1 MNKSI
6 FVGKAEVRHLRNG
19 ESFKMKIKQQKPKG
33 LWKKRMF
40 IFLIIVLAFGIMGV
54 SYWNFSPAP
63 KAFLIKKA
71 FEGGVFEPSTNY
83 GNALKE
89 TISVKDINY
98 NSKFPDGT
106 LDLVYPKNHKETTPV
121 IFWVHGGGFVGGDKS
136 GITGY
141 AVELAA
147 HGYTV
152 VNINYALAP
161 KSTYPTPVLQL
172 GEAYEY
178 IKENVNKYDLKLDRV
193 YFAGDSAGAQISSQF
208 VNIQTSAEYAKLTKI
223 DSIVDPTTIKG
234 VLLFCGPYSMSEL
247 AKIESTKEIQE
258 FMRTAGWAYLGEKN
272 WEGLNETKIASVLDH
287 VTKNYPPTFI
297 TDGNTASFENQGK
310 ALVSALQREGVLVD
324 SLFFDKN
331 VFGELGHEFQFKMNT
346 SAGQDTFN
354 EVLGFLSKTK

>member
-1 MNKSI
+1 M
-6 FVGKAEVRHLRNG
+6 FV
-19 ESFKMKIKQQKPKG
+19 
-33 LWKKRMF
+33 
-40 IFLIIVLAFGIMGV
+40 FLIIVFVLVLAGI
-54 SYWNFSPAP
+54 SYWKLSPIP

-83 GNALKE
+83 ENALKK
-89 TISVKDINY
+89 TIIVKDINY
-98 NSKFPDGT
+98 NSKFPDGN
-106 LDLVYPKNHKETTPV
+106 LDFIYPKNHTEATPV

-136 GITGY
+136 DITGY

-147 HGYTV
+147 HGYIV

-161 KSTYPTPVLQL
+161 KKQYPTPVLQL

-178 IKENVNKYDLKLDRV
+178 IKANTKKYGLKLDRV
-193 YFAGDSAGAQISSQF
+193 YFAGDSAGAQISGQF
-208 VNIQTSAEYAKLTKI
+208 VNVQTSTEYAKLTRI
-223 DSIVDPTTIKG
+223 TPVVEFTTIKG
-234 VLLFCGPYSMSEL
+234 VLLFCGPYSMSAL

-272 WEGLNETKIASVLDH
+272 WEGLNETKIASILDH

-310 ALVSALQREGVLVD
+310 ALVSALQSEGVVVD
-324 SLFFDKN
+324 NLFFDKN
-331 VFGELGHEFQFKMNT
+331 VSGELGHEFQFKMNT

-354 EVLGFLSKTK
+354 KVLEFLNKTN

>member
-1 MNKSI
+1 MEKM
-6 FVGKAEVRHLRNG
+6 FV
-19 ESFKMKIKQQKPKG
+19 
-33 LWKKRMF
+33 
-40 IFLIIVLAFGIMGV
+40 FLLIVFVLVLAGI
-54 SYWNFSPAP
+54 SYWNISPIP

-71 FEGGVFEPSTNY
+71 FEGGMFEPSTNY
-83 GNALKE
+83 ENALKE
-89 TISVKDINY
+89 TIIVKDINY
-98 NSKFPDGT
+98 NSKFPDGK
-106 LDLVYPKNHKETTPV
+106 LDLIYPKNHTEATPV

-136 GITGY
+136 DITGY

-161 KSTYPTPVLQL
+161 KKQYPTPVLQL

-178 IKENVNKYDLKLDRV
+178 IKANTQKYDLKLNRV
-193 YFAGDSAGAQISSQF
+193 YFAGDSAGAQISGQF
-208 VNIQTSAEYAKLTKI
+208 VNVQTSTEYAKLTKI
-223 DSIVDPTTIKG
+223 TPVVELTTIKG

-272 WEGLNETKIASVLDH
+272 WEGLNETKIASILDH

-297 TDGNTASFENQGK
+297 TDGNTASFEKQGK
-310 ALVSALQREGVLVD
+310 ALVSALQSEGVVVE

-331 VFGELGHEFQFKMNT
+331 VSGELGHEFQFKMNT
-346 SAGQDTFN
+346 SAGEDTFN
-354 EVLGFLSKTK
+354 KVLGFLSKTN